1 MFLSPQSG
9 LDIHVKHNGEFIHHL
24 MISKSLPTPQQYKS
38 AACGLS
44 YMEKAL
50 GEIKKHQKLIVNS
63 KQIEN
68 LFKDVINRLKMHLQF
83 YARHTLGKCD
93 NPPQLSWPE
102 SIFKAKQWTW
112 NFLDSSDKFLQDL
125 IHLLECHEANP

>member
-1 MFLSPQSG
+1 
-9 LDIHVKHNGEFIHHL
+9 

-50 GEIKKHQKLIVNS
+50 EEIEKHQKLIVNS
-63 KQIEN
+63 EQIEN